1 MSDSRFVTLR
11 PHALARAALVCA
23 SALAAA
29 AWAQSPA
36 QQDFSRAQ
44 KSAPAAPAAQPAA
57 PAAAQDLPLV
67 RITDTA
73 APVDAESPSAAHL
86 RAGT

>member
-1 MSDSRFVTLR
+1 MSDSHFVPLR

-29 AWAQSPA
+29 
-36 QQDFSRAQ
+36 
-44 KSAPAAPAAQPAA
+44 
-57 PAAAQDLPLV
+57 QDLPQV
-67 RITDTA
+67 RITNTA
-73 APVDAESPSAAHL
+73 APVDADSPSAAHL

>member
-1 MSDSRFVTLR
+1 MSDSHFVSLH

-36 QQDFSRAQ
+36 QQDSSRAQ
-44 KSAPAAPAAQPAA
+44 KPA
-57 PAAAQDLPLV
+57 PAAAQDLPQV
-67 RITDTA
+67 RIIDTA
-73 APVDAESPSAAHL
+73 APVDADSPSAAHL